1 MNDFI
6 NKNKNLTWS
15 LPKTDLSNPVEFTE
29 WLVRQESLGWIELN
43 LEIDVHLWKKEAA
56 SIEEFF
62 VDHRSHQGHTGWQGC
77 SIHGQ
82 SHNRT
87 ETVDDVEFDWTELAA
102 LTPSITDFW
111 KSVFPVQGYKRLRF
125 MKLAPGGIINIH
137 NDLPDGAAF
146 DDIDPLRQTL
156 SVNLAITHPSDCDM
170 IVEGCGTVPW
180 SEGRCFIINITK
192 NHCVVN
198 NSSLPRIHMIA
209 ECLVGD
215 RLLDFSNLL
224 YNSYQRMIS
233 D

>member
-1 MNDFI
+1 MDNFI

-29 WLVRQESLGWIELN
+29 WLVRQETLGWVKLN
-43 LEIDVHLWKKEAA
+43 LEIDVLQWKKEAA
-56 SIEEFF
+56 IIEEFF
-62 VDHRSHQGHTGWQGC
+62 VDHRSHQGHIGWQGC

-87 ETVDDVEFDWTELAA
+87 ETVDDVEFNWTELAA

-111 KSVFPVQGYKRLRF
+111 KLVFPVQGYKRLRF

-137 NDLPDGAAF
+137 NDLPDGTTF

-180 SEGRCFIINITK
+180 SEGSCFIINITK